1 MTATIHSTKSR
12 EMVEVKRRELR
23 SFRKASGATVV
34 RVTTEIQK

>member
-1 MTATIHSTKSR
+1 
-12 EMVEVKRRELR
+12 MVDVKRREFR